1 MTWRVVWSFFWAFP
15 LSGGGHG
22 PMRVIVAEERKEG
35 MDELKGN
42 MEVSNAS
49 VIAETVPFGKE
60 QVIGEPCRG
69 IELKEL

>member
-1 MTWRVVWSFFWAFP
+1 
-15 LSGGGHG
+15 
-22 PMRVIVAEERKEG
+22 MRVIVAEERKEG

-49 VIAETVPFGKE
+49 VIAESVPFGKE